1 MRLTSQE
8 EYGLRCLLRLA
19 RKEAREPVS
28 IQEIADG
35 EGMTPEY
42 VAKLMRVLRE
52 GGLVQSTRGAG
63 GGYRLVRPAG
73 DVTIWEALEVLGGE
87 FFSDAFCESH
97 PGQLRDCVHST
108 DCSIRALWRGI
119 NTMLRSALSGITLAD
134 LMRGS
139 ENLFAWLARAN
150 LEDSAAGTTLE
161 YQRFERALARS
172 GATAGARGEGA
183 RE

>member
-1 MRLTSQE
+1 MRLSSQE

-28 IQEIADG
+28 IQEIADA

-63 GGYRLVRPAG
+63 GGYRLVRPPA
-73 DVTIWEALEVLGGE
+73 DVTIWQALEVLGGD
-87 FFSDAFCESH
+87 FFSESFCDSH
-97 PGQLRDCVHST
+97 PGQRRDCIHTT
-108 DCSIRALWRGI
+108 DCSIRALWKGI

-134 LMRGS
+134 LMRGC
-139 ENLFAWLARAN
+139 ETLFAWLARAN
-150 LEDSAAGTTLE
+150 LEDSAAGTAME
-161 YQRFERALARS
+161 YQRFGDALTR
-172 GATAGARGEGA
+172 AGARE
-183 RE
+183 

>member
-1 MRLTSQE
+1 MRLSSQE

-28 IQEIADG
+28 IQEIADA

-63 GGYRLVRPAG
+63 GGYRLVRPPA
-73 DVTIWEALEVLGGE
+73 DVTIWQALEVLGGD
-87 FFSDAFCESH
+87 FFSDSFCDSH
-97 PGQLRDCVHST
+97 PGQRRDCIHTT
-108 DCSIRALWRGI
+108 DCSIRALWKGI

-139 ENLFAWLARAN
+139 ETLFAWLARAN
-150 LEDSAAGTTLE
+150 LEDSAAGATMD
-161 YQRFERALARS
+161 YQRFGDALTRV
-172 GATAGARGEGA
+172 GA

>member
-1 MRLTSQE
+1 MRLSSQE

-28 IQEIADG
+28 IQEIADA

-52 GGLVQSTRGAG
+52 GSLVQSTRGAG
-63 GGYRLVRPAG
+63 GGYRLVRPAA
-73 DVTIWEALEVLGGE
+73 DVTIWQALEVLGGD
-87 FFSDAFCESH
+87 FFSDSFCDSH
-97 PGQLRDCVHST
+97 PGQRRDCIHNT

-139 ENLFAWLARAN
+139 ETLFAWLARAN
-150 LEDSAAGTTLE
+150 LEDSAAGTAME
-161 YQRFERALARS
+161 YQRFGEVLNR
-172 GATAGARGEGA
+172 AGAGE
-183 RE
+183 

>member
-1 MRLTSQE
+1 MRPTSQE

-52 GGLVQSTRGAG
+52 GGLVSSTRGAG

-73 DVTIWEALEVLGGE
+73 DVTVWDALEVLGGE
-87 FFSDAFCESH
+87 FFSDTFCESH

-119 NTMLRSALSGITLAD
+119 NGMLRSALSGVTLAD

-139 ENLFAWLARAN
+139 EPLFAWLARAN
-150 LEDSAAGTTLE
+150 LEDSAVGTALE
-161 YQRFERALARS
+161 YQRFEQALSRAGGSA
-172 GATAGARGEGA
+172 GEGQGGA
-183 RE
+183 SE

>member
-1 MRLTSQE
+1 MRLSSQE

-28 IQEIADG
+28 IQEIADA

-52 GGLVQSTRGAG
+52 GGLVHSTRGAG
-63 GGYRLVRPAG
+63 GGYRLVRPAA
-73 DVTIWEALEVLGGE
+73 DVTIWQALEVLT
-87 FFSDAFCESH
+87 
-97 PGQLRDCVHST
+97 T

-119 NTMLRSALSGITLAD
+119 NSMLRSALSGITLAD

-139 ENLFAWLARAN
+139 ETLFAWLARAN
-150 LEDSAAGTTLE
+150 LEDSAAGTAMD
-161 YQRFERALARS
+161 YQRFGEVLTR
-172 GATAGARGEGA
+172 AGARE
-183 RE
+183 

>member
-19 RKEAREPVS
+19 RNEAGEPVN
-28 IQEIADG
+28 IQEIAEG
-35 EGMTPEY
+35 EGMTSEY

-52 GGLVQSTRGAG
+52 GNLVRSTRGAG

-73 DVTIWEALEVLGGE
+73 DITIWEALEVLGGE
-87 FFSDAFCESH
+87 FFSDTFCESH
-97 PGQLRDCVHST
+97 PGQLRDCIHNT

-119 NTMLRSALSGITLAD
+119 NTMLEKALTAVTLAD

-139 ENLFAWLARAN
+139 EKLFSWLARAN
-150 LEDSAAGTTLE
+150 LEDSAAGTAGE
-161 YQRFERALARS
+161 YRLFDRALTR
-172 GATAGARGEGA
+172 AGGGTQE
-183 RE
+183 

>member
-1 MRLTSQE
+1 MRLSSQE

-28 IQEIADG
+28 IQEIADA

-63 GGYRLVRPAG
+63 GGYRLVRPPA
-73 DVTIWEALEVLGGE
+73 DVTIWQALEVLGGD
-87 FFSDAFCESH
+87 FFSDSFCDSH
-97 PGQLRDCVHST
+97 PGQRRDCIHTT
-108 DCSIRALWRGI
+108 DCSIRALWKGI

-139 ENLFAWLARAN
+139 ETLFAWLARAN
-150 LEDSAAGTTLE
+150 LEDSAAGTAME
-161 YQRFERALARS
+161 YQRFGDVLIR
-172 GATAGARGEGA
+172 AGARE
-183 RE
+183 

>member
-1 MRLTSQE
+1 MRLSSQE

-19 RKEAREPVS
+19 RKEAREPVN
-28 IQEIADG
+28 IQEIADA

-63 GGYRLVRPAG
+63 GGYRLVRPPA
-73 DVTIWEALEVLGGE
+73 DVTIWQALEVLGGD
-87 FFSDAFCESH
+87 FFSESFCDSH
-97 PGQLRDCVHST
+97 PGQRRDCVHNT

-139 ENLFAWLARAN
+139 ETLFAWLARAN
-150 LEDSAAGTTLE
+150 LEDSAAGTAME
-161 YQRFERALARS
+161 YQRFGDVLTR
-172 GATAGARGEGA
+172 AGARE
-183 RE
+183 

>member
-1 MRLTSQE
+1 MRLSSQE

-19 RKEAREPVS
+19 RKEATEPVS
-28 IQEIADG
+28 IQEIADA

-63 GGYRLVRPAG
+63 GGYRLVRPAA
-73 DVTIWEALEVLGGE
+73 DVTIWQALEVLGGD
-87 FFSDAFCESH
+87 FFSDSFCDSH
-97 PGQLRDCVHST
+97 PGQRRDCIHTT
-108 DCSIRALWRGI
+108 DCSIRALWKGI

-139 ENLFAWLARAN
+139 ETLFAWLARAN
-150 LEDSAAGTTLE
+150 LEDSAAGAAME
-161 YQRFERALARS
+161 YQRFGDVLTR
-172 GATAGARGEGA
+172 AGARE
-183 RE
+183 

>member
-1 MRLTSQE
+1 MRLSSQE

-19 RKEAREPVS
+19 RSEAGDPVN

-35 EGMTPEY
+35 EGMTSEY

-52 GGLVQSTRGAG
+52 GNLVRSTRGAG

-73 DVTIWEALEVLGGE
+73 DITIWETLEVLGGE
-87 FFSDAFCESH
+87 FFSDSFCESH
-97 PGQLRDCVHST
+97 PGQLRDCIHNT

-119 NTMLRSALSGITLAD
+119 NSMLEKALSGVTLAD

-139 ENLFAWLARAN
+139 EKLFGWLARAN
-150 LEDSAAGTTLE
+150 LDDSAAGTARD
-161 YQRFERALARS
+161 YQVFSPLRTRS
-172 GATAGARGEGA
+172 GAGGTQE
-183 RE
+183 

>member
-1 MRLTSQE
+1 MRLYSQE

-19 RKEAREPVS
+19 RREAGEPVS
-28 IQEIADG
+28 IQEIAEA
-35 EGMTPEY
+35 EGMTSEY

-52 GGLVQSTRGAG
+52 GNLVRSTRGAG

-73 DVTIWEALEVLGGE
+73 DITVYEALAVLGGE
-87 FFSDAFCESH
+87 FFPDSFCESH
-97 PGQLRDCVHST
+97 PGQLRDCIHTT

-119 NTMLRSALSGITLAD
+119 DAMLEKALSGVTLAD

-139 ENLFAWLARAN
+139 EKLFAWLARAN
-150 LEDSAAGTTLE
+150 LDEAAAGTTRE
-161 YQRFERALARS
+161 YELFGKALARASS
-172 GATAGARGEGA
+172 GE

>member
-1 MRLTSQE
+1 MRLSSQE
-8 EYGLRCLLRLA
+8 EYGLRCLLLVA
-19 RKEAREPVS
+19 RREGGEPVS

-52 GGLVQSTRGAG
+52 GNLVLSTRGAG

-73 DVTIWEALEVLGGE
+73 DITIYDALAVLGGE
-87 FFSDAFCESH
+87 FFPDSFCESH
-97 PGQLRDCVHST
+97 PGQLRDCIHTT

-119 NTMLRSALSGITLAD
+119 NGMLQKALSSVTLAD

-139 ENLFAWLARAN
+139 EQLFSWLARAN
-150 LEDSAAGTTLE
+150 LEDSAAGTTQE
-161 YQRFERALARS
+161 YQRFGQALAR
-172 GATAGARGEGA
+172 AGSTQE
-183 RE
+183 

>member
-1 MRLTSQE
+1 MRLSSQE

-19 RKEAREPVS
+19 RSEALEPVN
-28 IQEIADG
+28 IQEIADA

-52 GGLVQSTRGAG
+52 GNLVRSTRGAG

-73 DVTIWEALEVLGGE
+73 DVTIWEALQVLGGE
-87 FFSDAFCESH
+87 FFSETFCESH
-97 PGQLRDCVHST
+97 PGQLRDCIHTT

-119 NTMLRSALSGITLAD
+119 NSMLAKALSGVTLAD

-139 ENLFAWLARAN
+139 EQLFAWLARAN
-150 LEDSAAGTTLE
+150 LDDSAAGTAGE
-161 YQRFERALARS
+161 YKIFGQALAR
-172 GATAGARGEGA
+172 AGNGPQE
-183 RE
+183 

>member
-1 MRLTSQE
+1 MRLSSQE

-19 RKEAREPVS
+19 RKEAREPVN
-28 IQEIADG
+28 IQEIADA

-63 GGYRLVRPAG
+63 GGYRLVRPPA
-73 DVTIWEALEVLGGE
+73 DVTIWQALEVLGGD
-87 FFSDAFCESH
+87 FFSDSFCDSH
-97 PGQLRDCVHST
+97 PGQRRDCIHTT

-139 ENLFAWLARAN
+139 ETLFAWLARAN
-150 LEDSAAGTTLE
+150 LEDSAAGTAME
-161 YQRFERALARS
+161 YQRFGDVLTR
-172 GATAGARGEGA
+172 AGARE
-183 RE
+183 

>member
-19 RKEAREPVS
+19 KKEAREPVS

-35 EGMTPEY
+35 EGMTSEY

-52 GGLVQSTRGAG
+52 GGLVASTRGAG
-63 GGYRLVRPAG
+63 GGYRLVRPAA
-73 DVTIWEALEVLGGE
+73 DVTIWDALEVLGGE
-87 FFSDAFCESH
+87 FFPGGFCDSH
-97 PGQLRDCVHST
+97 PGQLRDCVHTT

-150 LEDSAAGTTLE
+150 LEDSATGTKLE
-161 YQRFERALARS
+161 YQRFEQALAT
-172 GATAGARGEGA
+172 TARVSDPAGGPTE
-183 RE
+183 